1 MRAGGGDPCP
11 KVVLVGDSG
20 AGKTSIAHA
29 YTKSTASIKPTIT
42 ATALRA
48 CHEKVG
54 NREVCFDLWDTAG
67 QENYK
72 CLVPVYARG
81 AVLAILVF
89 DRASKLSFTNL
100 AYWVDFLKANVAI
113 DNLLV
118 VGNKCDLPAEVS
130 NDDAL
135 AWCHE
140 IGADYIETS
149 AKTGAQIDVLFQT
162 VAKKVVAAEMQI
174 ADPQARTGPLTQ
186 IVVVKDEGEEKTNC
200 AC

>member
-1 MRAGGGDPCP
+1 MRTGIADSCP

-29 YTKSTASIKPTIT
+29 YTKSTASVKPTIT

-48 CHEKVG
+48 CREKIG
-54 NREVCFDLWDTAG
+54 NKEVYFDLWDTAG

-89 DRASKLSFTNL
+89 DRSSKISFTNL
-100 AYWVDFLKANVAI
+100 SYWVGFLKTNVSI

-118 VGNKCDLPAEVS
+118 VGNKCDLIPQVS
-130 NDDAL
+130 TQDAIE
-135 AWCHE
+135 WCQE
-140 IGADYIETS
+140 IGADYVEAS
-149 AKTGAQIDVLFQT
+149 AKTGAQIDVLFQQ
-162 VAKKVVAAEMQI
+162 VAKKVAEAETQV
-174 ADPQARTGPLTQ
+174 ADPQARLDEKPP
-186 IVVVKDEGEEKTNC
+186 VVLVNNEAENEKTC
-200 AC
+200 G